1 MFVRRLSQ
9 AVYSE
14 AGSEVLEGS
23 RQVGGL
29 FYSRKQAWGQGELRV
44 DVQLWER
51 RGKGLSF

>member
-1 MFVRRLSQ
+1 MFVRGLSQ